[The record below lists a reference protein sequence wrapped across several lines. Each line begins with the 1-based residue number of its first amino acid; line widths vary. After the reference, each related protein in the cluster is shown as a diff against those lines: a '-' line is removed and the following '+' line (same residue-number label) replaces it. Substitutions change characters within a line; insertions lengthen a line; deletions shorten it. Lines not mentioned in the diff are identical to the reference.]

1 MQEGARLTRNELAN
15 VESIIFKLYKV
26 HEDVNI
32 SEHESETKFK
42 LDQFELIGVSGLS
55 NELQVSKRF
64 RVETGNYVIIPSMLN
79 ANKNLGFLL
88 LVFTE
93 SKINI
98 SR

>member
-42 LDQFELIGVSGLS
+42 LDQLELIGESGLS
-55 NELQVSKRF
+55 N
-64 RVETGNYVIIPSMLN
+64 
-79 ANKNLGFLL
+79 
-88 LVFTE
+88 
-93 SKINI
+93 
-98 SR
+98 